1 VSRQLSS
8 PAKNS
13 AIPQNL
19 MHLRAMTVALKDE
32 LKQCADDPKV
42 ETVHRVRTGTR
53 RVQAMLETVLREVAT
68 PNDPNAVSGLADTG
82 EKWTRLLKRIRRA
95 AAPVRDLDV
104 HRQLLE
110 DLVSRKSSSATDDRR
125 DAPAGEEA
133 AAAATPAEPELILN
147 LETTAPVAPAGNQ
160 AEPSPVQKQ
169 ADELDAW
176 LKHAR
181 QQQAGALSRTASKAL
196 EKFETREI
204 EFETLLAQSPKRRR
218 STRSAAVIALESF
231 VRLADTMER
240 LDADNLHDFR
250 KGAKKARYIA
260 ESGGDEEQ
268 ATAVGKALKK
278 LQDEIGEWH
287 DWLVLA
293 DEARAALGDQG
304 AELIQT
310 LDAERDRHYDR
321 AMKTT
326 ARLRGK
332 LMGEWL
338 ATQQR
343 PRRASNPRQP
353 AKHGSAIRLSA
364 PRLPVRSKPRSNN

>member
-1 VSRQLSS
+1 
-8 PAKNS
+8 
-13 AIPQNL
+13 
-19 MHLRAMTVALKDE
+19 MHLRAVTVALKDE
-32 LKQCADDPKV
+32 LKQCADDPNV
-42 ETVHRVRTGTR
+42 ETVHHVRTGTR

-68 PNDPNAVSGLADTG
+68 PNNQNAVSDLADAG

-95 AAPVRDLDV
+95 AGPVRDLDV

-110 DLVSRKSSSATDDRR
+110 DLVSRKSSSATDDRH
-125 DAPAGEEA
+125 DAPAGEEG
-133 AAAATPAEPELILN
+133 AATTPSSEPELIAT
-147 LETTAPVAPAGNQ
+147 LEVIAPAAPPGNREQ
-160 AEPSPVQKQ
+160 PSPVQKQ

-181 QQQAGALSRTASKAL
+181 QQQAGALSRTASKAF
-196 EKFETREI
+196 EKFETREN
-204 EFETLLAQSPKRRR
+204 EFETLLAQSTKRRR
-218 STRSAAVIALESF
+218 STRSVAVIALESF

-260 ESGGDEEQ
+260 ESGGEEEQ

-321 AMKTT
+321 AIKTT
-326 ARLRGK
+326 ERLRGK
-332 LMGEWL
+332 LIGEWL

-343 PRRASNPRQP
+343 PRRAST
-353 AKHGSAIRLSA
+353 
-364 PRLPVRSKPRSNN
+364 KPRSPGIR